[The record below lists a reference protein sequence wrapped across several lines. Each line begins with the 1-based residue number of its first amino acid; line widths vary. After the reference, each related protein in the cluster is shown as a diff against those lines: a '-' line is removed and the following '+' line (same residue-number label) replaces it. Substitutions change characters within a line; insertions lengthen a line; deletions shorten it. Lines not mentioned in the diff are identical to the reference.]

1 MNAAEYLVSLP
12 FPADRFQ
19 HEAVAAIDR
28 GESVVVAAPTGS
40 GKTVVAEAAIVSA
53 IGAGRR
59 AFYTTPIK
67 ALSNQKFGDLSE
79 QHGADNVGLLTGDNS
94 INGRAPIVVMT
105 TEVLRN
111 MMYSDGPDLVDLG
124 VVILDEVHYLQDP
137 ARGAVWEE
145 IIIHLDRTVPLVCLS
160 ATVPNSAEFS
170 EWVGGRRG
178 PTSLVIETVRP
189 VPLDSAYL
197 LKDRWESGRL
207 RLMDVLEGGAP
218 NPTLLRM
225 LRRHP
230 GRKRYGTP
238 RRFETCEM
246 LAGRR
251 MLPAI
256 YFIFSRAGCSAAASQ
271 VVDFG
276 LRLTTAE
283 EAARI
288 REIANR
294 QTAHLDPV
302 DLAVL
307 GYGRWLADLEAGVA
321 PHHAG
326 LVPAFKETAE
336 TLFVQGLVKLV
347 FATETLAL
355 GINMPARSV
364 VIENLSKFTGETH
377 ELLRAGDYTQLTG
390 RAGRRGIDRQGT
402 AVVLHSGFVPFEE
415 VAGIAA
421 PGSHPLRSS
430 FRPNYNMAVNLIA
443 AYPREEAERLLNASF
458 AQFRDTRRRET
469 LEDQVAGDQE
479 QLDRFRGQATC
490 ERGDIWTLLDGEAEG
505 RHAAMERL
513 AAACAA
519 GDVLE
524 WHERG
529 SNRRFVVAARGTG
542 KRPRL
547 LLISHDAR
555 LVRIGPDRLPDSA
568 AIIGRIPLAA
578 PFRPRD
584 AGYRRHL
591 AKHLGDWEP
600 EGPPQRPQLPETEDD
615 GPASCPDL
623 DDHLTAARAA
633 LRLERRLQRNRRRLA
648 AVSGGLVPRFRAIL
662 GLLGRWGYVD
672 GWKLTPEGTRLR
684 SIHNEMGLLVAEAIG
699 SGAFNGLD
707 PAETA
712 ALASAFTYEPRS
724 STGDCEWPTRRS
736 AEHADRIWESWERL
750 SAAEADAHLP
760 PTRAPEAGFA
770 EIAYRWATGESLD
783 DLFEE
788 DGVGVGDFV
797 RNCRQLIDLLRQ
809 LRDVAPGLV
818 PSADEAIAAVD
829 RGVVAAVV
837 IR

>member
-1 MNAAEYLVSLP
+1 
-12 FPADRFQ
+12 
-19 HEAVAAIDR
+19 
-28 GESVVVAAPTGS
+28 VAAPTGS
-40 GKTVVAEAAIVSA
+40 GKTIVAEAAIVSA
-53 IGAGRR
+53 IGDGRR
-59 AFYTTPIK
+59 AVYTTPIK
-67 ALSNQKFGDLSE
+67 ALSNQKFGDLRE
-79 QHGADNVGLLTGDNS
+79 QHGADMVGLLTGDNS
-94 INGRAPIVVMT
+94 INGGAPIVVMT

-111 MMYSDGPDLVDLG
+111 MMYSDGPDLQDLG

-145 IIIHLDRTVPLVCLS
+145 IIIHLDRAIPLVCLS
-160 ATVPNSAEFS
+160 ATVPNAAEFS
-170 EWVGGRRG
+170 EWIGGRRG
-178 PTSLVIETVRP
+178 PTSLVVETVRP
-189 VPLDSAYL
+189 VPLDSTYL

-207 RLMDVLEGGAP
+207 RLMNVLEGGAP

-238 RRFETCEM
+238 RRFETCEL
-246 LAGRR
+246 LAMRR

-256 YFIFSRAGCSAAASQ
+256 YFIFSRAGCSSAAGQ

-276 LRLTTAE
+276 LHLTTAE
-283 EAARI
+283 ESARI
-288 REIANR
+288 REVAMR

-302 DLAVL
+302 DLSVL
-307 GYGRWLADLEAGVA
+307 GYGRWLTDLEAGVA

-336 TLFVQGLVKLV
+336 ILFSEGLVKLV

-355 GINMPARSV
+355 GINMPARTV
-364 VIENLSKFTGETH
+364 VIESLSKFTGESH

-390 RAGRRGIDRQGT
+390 RAGRRGIDGQGT

-443 AYPREEAERLLNASF
+443 GYPREEAERLLNASF

-469 LEDQVAGDQE
+469 LEEQVAGGDE
-479 QLDRFRGQATC
+479 QLSLLRSKATC
-490 ERGDIWTLLDGEAEG
+490 ERGDIWSLLDGEAAS
-505 RHAAMERL
+505 RHAAMEKL
-513 AAACAA
+513 AAACEA

-524 WHERG
+524 WNERG
-529 SNRRFVVAARGTG
+529 ADRRFVVAARGTG

-568 AIIGRIPLAA
+568 AIIGHLGLAG

-584 AGYRRHL
+584 SGYRHRL
-591 AKHLGDWEP
+591 VKRLEAWSPD
-600 EGPPQRPQLPETEDD
+600 GPPLRPHLPESDAE
-615 GPASCPDL
+615 GAASCPDL
-623 DDHLTAARAA
+623 EDHLAAARSARRSEK
-633 LRLERRLQRNRRRLA
+633 RLERDRRRLA
-648 AVSGGLVPRFRAIL
+648 AVSRGLVPRFRAIL
-662 GLLGRWGYVD
+662 GLLERWGYVE
-672 GWKLTPEGTRLR
+672 GWSLTGAGSRLR
-684 SIHNEMGLLVAEAIG
+684 SIYNEMGLLVTEAVG
-699 SGAFNGLD
+699 SGMFQGLD
-707 PAETA
+707 HAETA
-712 ALASAFTYEPRS
+712 ALASVFTFEPRR
-724 STGDCEWPTRRS
+724 GAAEGNWPTGRCAER
-736 AEHADRIWESWERL
+736 AEHIWDSWERL
-750 SAAEADAHLP
+750 SAAESDARLP

-770 EIAYRWATGESLD
+770 GIAYRWAMGETLD

-788 DGVGVGDFV
+788 DAAGVGDFV

-809 LRDVAPGLV
+809 MRDVAPVLI
-818 PSADEAIAAVD
+818 PLADDAISAVD
-829 RGVVAAVV
+829 RGVVAAVA
-837 IR
+837 IT